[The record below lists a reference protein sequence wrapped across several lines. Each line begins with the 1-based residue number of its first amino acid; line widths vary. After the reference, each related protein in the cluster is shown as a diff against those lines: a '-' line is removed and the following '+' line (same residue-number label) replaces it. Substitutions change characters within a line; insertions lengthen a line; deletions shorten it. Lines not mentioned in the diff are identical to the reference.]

1 VLELLAGGGENGAGA
16 AAREQHP
23 VKRFLER
30 LDAGADRRL
39 GDIEVF
45 GGILCETTI
54 TRLEDDRFFLCSA
67 GAAEWHDHQW
77 MRQHLPDDGGVN
89 IANVTARFGTLILA
103 GPKARDVLGR
113 ITSADLSSDAFPW
126 LSAQAIE
133 IGFSS
138 MLAMRINYVGEL
150 GWELHIPVENMIA
163 VYEALMDAVAEHDI
177 ADFGMYAMESLR
189 LEKCYRSWKVDL
201 TQEHTPLEASLD
213 RFVRLN
219 KTDFIGREALL
230 EQQQAGL
237 TQRLVPLIVD
247 ADDADAPACAGV
259 FHNGDRVGLVT
270 SGGYG
275 HSLQQ
280 SIALAYV
287 RPDLTEPGTALE
299 VEILGQRRPAVVG
312 TEPLYDPDNARLR
325 A

>member
-163 VYEALMDAVAEHDI
+163 VYEALMT
-177 ADFGMYAMESLR
+177 
-189 LEKCYRSWKVDL
+189 RSPNTTSPIL
-201 TQEHTPLEASLD
+201 ACTPWNPCAWRSATA
-213 RFVRLN
+213 R
-219 KTDFIGREALL
+219 GRS
-230 EQQQAGL
+230 
-237 TQRLVPLIVD
+237 T
-247 ADDADAPACAGV
+247 
-259 FHNGDRVGLVT
+259 
-270 SGGYG
+270 
-275 HSLQQ
+275 
-280 SIALAYV
+280 
-287 RPDLTEPGTALE
+287 
-299 VEILGQRRPAVVG
+299 
-312 TEPLYDPDNARLR
+312 
-325 A
+325 